1 MSKFSVYCPDYLFPH
16 EESSQ
21 IKKKTQE
28 WSLRSRNSSR
38 NHHSHFYLYYE
49 KAVESKKNDLH
60 KEALERGV
68 VVYLPEISCGGRPT
82 TRRSARIP
90 SSTTATMLSR
100 ELTREPTKAPLTLS
114 FSPGGQTKGPSQ
126 DR

>member
-1 MSKFSVYCPDYLFPH
+1 MSKFSVYCPDYSFPH

-21 IKKKTQE
+21 IEKKTQE
-28 WSLRSRNSSR
+28 WSLRPRNSSR

-49 KAVESKKNDLH
+49 KAVESKKNDLY

-82 TRRSARIP
+82 TRRKDKTVCKDPIKHHSYNAI
-90 SSTTATMLSR
+90 S
-100 ELTREPTKAPLTLS
+100 
-114 FSPGGQTKGPSQ
+114 
-126 DR
+126 

>member
-49 KAVESKKNDLH
+49 KAVESKKNDLY

-82 TRRSARIP
+82 DIKLKVFRFKRSNLWSLAF
-90 SSTTATMLSR
+90 
-100 ELTREPTKAPLTLS
+100 EPKM
-114 FSPGGQTKGPSQ
+114 K
-126 DR
+126 